1 MSEPFRILRV
11 APLKDPGHV
20 EKMEK
25 AGLAIKPLV
34 GKEYAKYYM
43 DLHERCK
50 QLVEAAR
57 KAR

>member
-1 MSEPFRILRV
+1 
-11 APLKDPGHV
+11 LKDPGQV

-25 AGLAIKPLV
+25 AGLAIKPPV
-34 GKEYAKYYM
+34 GKQYAKYYM

-50 QLVEAAR
+50 QLIEAAR